1 MCEREMG
8 GRGGS
13 QTKVR
18 EGWEECEEEEGG
30 KAVLRQTAGKGKLR
44 RGTVEQSEKRQRR
57 RRKQGWKI
65 RGLPFG
71 SPGVGK

>member
-18 EGWEECEEEEGG
+18 EGWEECEEEEEEGG
-30 KAVLRQTAGKGKLR
+30 EGGAKADSRERKA
-44 RGTVEQSEKRQRR
+44 EKRNSGA
-57 RRKQGWKI
+57 K
-65 RGLPFG
+65 
-71 SPGVGK
+71 